1 MRISN
6 GSEISS
12 FGIRSYKSTKKKKK
26 RKRKKKQAHLSRDKV
41 MPKDAERARLHI
53 WFVPA
58 ENRIREET
66 N

>member
-1 MRISN
+1 MSILHDSMMKRFEIRPSKNMRN
-6 GSEISS
+6 T
-12 FGIRSYKSTKKKKK
+12 RRKS
-26 RKRKKKQAHLSRDKV
+26 KKKQAHQSRDKV